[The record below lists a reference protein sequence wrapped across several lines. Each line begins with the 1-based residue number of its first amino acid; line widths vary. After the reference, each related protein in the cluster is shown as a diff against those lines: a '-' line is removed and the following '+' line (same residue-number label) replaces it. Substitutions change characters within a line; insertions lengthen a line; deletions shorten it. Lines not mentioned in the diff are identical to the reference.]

1 MFHKL
6 NPRIRM
12 FLEQVVWVVG
22 SYLAATGLLAI
33 LMHKVAG
40 PPWWVLPL
48 FLIASACAAAFRD
61 MSGDSATTARPSAQ
75 DSDVTPR

>member
-1 MFHKL
+1 
-6 NPRIRM
+6 M

-48 FLIASACAAAFRD
+48 FLTASACAAAFRD
-61 MSGDSATTARPSAQ
+61 MSGDSATSVRPSAH